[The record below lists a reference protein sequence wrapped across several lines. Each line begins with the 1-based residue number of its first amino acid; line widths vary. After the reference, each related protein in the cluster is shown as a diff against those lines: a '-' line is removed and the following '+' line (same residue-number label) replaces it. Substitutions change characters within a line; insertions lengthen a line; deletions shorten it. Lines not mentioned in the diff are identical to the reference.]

1 MGKTKQFVVW
11 GLGRFGSSVAL
22 TLAEMGHEVLGIDNN
37 EEVVQNLASQLT
49 HVVVSD
55 AIDENVVKSLGLRN
69 FDAAIIA
76 IGDLEPSLLCCMLLK
91 EAGLHKIVAK
101 ASSPI
106 HGKMLKKIGATS
118 VIYPERD
125 MGRRVGHSLGYTN
138 ILDFVELSDDIALV
152 EIDTP
157 TSAVGKNLIEL
168 DVRRRFGVNIV
179 AIKHPDKKIEISMD
193 PKKPLQN
200 KDVLVIIGNSD
211 SIKQLRENL

>member
-37 EEVVQNLASQLT
+37 EEVVQNMASRLT
-49 HVVVSD
+49 HVVVSEN
-55 AIDENVVKSLGLRN
+55 IDENVVKSLGLRN

-152 EIDTP
+152 ELDAP
-157 TSAVGKNLIEL
+157 AQAVGKNLIEL

-193 PKKPLQN
+193 PKKPLQD

>member
-193 PKKPLQN
+193 PKKPLQD